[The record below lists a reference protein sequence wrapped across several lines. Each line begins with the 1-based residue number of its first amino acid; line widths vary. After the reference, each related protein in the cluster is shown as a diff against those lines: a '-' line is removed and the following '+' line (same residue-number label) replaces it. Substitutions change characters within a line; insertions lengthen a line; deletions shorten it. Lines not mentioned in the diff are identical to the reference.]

1 MKKNYRYL
9 FYGIDEPI
17 ELKDGTNVIPINFD
31 NGATTPPMKCTLKAI
46 KNSAILYGPIARGAG
61 YKGDYCTKKYE
72 EAREDI
78 LDFFNLKNNPNY
90 TVIYTKTTTEGL
102 NILANVL
109 IKNKSDK
116 VLTTRMEHHAN
127 DLPWRYTSNVE
138 YVEVDK
144 LGRINLCD
152 IENSLIKNK
161 GLIKYISITGA
172 SNVTGYINDIHQI
185 AKLAHKYNAKIIV
198 DAAQL
203 VAHKEIDMNGNS
215 KEEQID
221 FLVFSS
227 HKAYSPFGCGAIVGL
242 KEDLSNTNP
251 FLKGGGCVDTVF
263 DNNVIWNTPPSL
275 LEAGSPNFLGI
286 MAMVAT
292 LNKLKTIGFD
302 NIFNH
307 EKNIKDY
314 LITEMK
320 KIPNVILYGDVE
332 NTEDRL
338 GVITFNLKN
347 MPYYEVSEKLADIGA
362 ISSRY
367 AKFCAH
373 PYVNRLLGINDE
385 LAYLEY
391 IKCIENN
398 VENPYGMVR
407 ISLGLYNT
415 MEEAKKFINVLKQL
429 ST

>member
-1 MKKNYRYL
+1 MDSQSYSIL
-9 FYGIDEPI
+9 FNGIDTEV
-17 ELKDGTNVIPINFD
+17 ELPNGQRVVPINFD
-31 NGATTPPMKCTLKAI
+31 NAATTPPLKKVDEFI
-46 KNSAILYGPIARGAG
+46 CENIMMYGSVGRGGQKSA
-61 YKGDYCTKKYE
+61 YCTSAYE
-72 EAREDI
+72 LSREVI
-78 LDFFNLKNNPNY
+78 LKFFSLNESDGY
-90 TVIYTKTTTEGL
+90 EVIYVKNTTEGINL
-102 NILANVL
+102 LANML
-109 IKNKSDK
+109 CDRNSHKI
-116 VLTTRMEHHAN
+116 LTSRMEHHAN
-127 DLPWRYTSNVE
+127 DLPWRYTSDVE
-138 YVEVDK
+138 YVDVDK

-215 KEEQID
+215 KGEQID

-415 MEEAKKFINVLKQL
+415 MEEAKKFIYVLIQH